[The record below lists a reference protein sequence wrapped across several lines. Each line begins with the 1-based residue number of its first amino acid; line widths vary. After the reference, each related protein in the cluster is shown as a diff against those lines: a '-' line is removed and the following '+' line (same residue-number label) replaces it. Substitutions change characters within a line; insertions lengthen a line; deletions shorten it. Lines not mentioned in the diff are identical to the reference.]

1 MLLSESQTSDFTP
14 HPARDSL
21 PRLAIKAGKVR
32 WAVARVNR
40 PVVEAARARVWGK
53 VRLPLDCGHH
63 AAKHFRQAQYAPGG
77 RLVPYGKE
85 VSVGAPRVPDISTPL
100 VRLTQAPRANRE
112 HHRTTGGVHR
122 RRHAFVIVP
131 RGQRDVVHA
140 AVVVLD
146 VVDTCGAAHILSGLA
161 TVLQQGLQAALGTPF
176 RIVGGVLSLVPAEA
190 EGVHVVSE
198 CLHARRKLLGVR
210 LDVSVGCS
218 VSLPAI
224 VHVEVAVASIPQAG
238 AHQTT
243 GHLP

>member
-40 PVVEAARARVWGK
+40 PVGAHARQPNNQHVEVVEAARARVWGK

-176 RIVGGVLSLVPAEA
+176 RIVGGVLSLVP
-190 EGVHVVSE
+190 V
-198 CLHARRKLLGVR
+198 
-210 LDVSVGCS
+210 
-218 VSLPAI
+218 
-224 VHVEVAVASIPQAG
+224 
-238 AHQTT
+238 
-243 GHLP
+243 